1 MSFAARRAAVGF
13 LAATLTAAALV
24 AVPIVTVRRA
34 AAGTTKP
41 PAEFADGTWALSY
54 LADVQIAGPFPG
66 GTTGTGQGVVT
77 GTGIFEV
84 KGGGVSG
91 THTGA
96 GTATSAI
103 TVASGQSGPA
113 TLNLALNGPVA
124 GTATRAV
131 LQGDVRAS
139 GSVSVSTPD
148 LTMAV
153 PVAFGGALGDGNGA
167 PLSTFSVQC
176 DRITG
181 TWTVDLRG
189 SGRPATGA
197 SVAGPA
203 TFVAI
208 RSDGLSGATPEYAT
222 QVSQLLSDADGFVG
236 RVGNGPLDTAGLD
249 AIAVRSEVLDA
260 SVPAVQEC
268 DGQRDARG
276 YGTLIGVE
284 VSRLLSA
291 ARGQVASLSTADLAY
306 LLGLG
311 YRTGAIGSGS
321 TWSGATATERALH
334 TELDRRFT
342 AATLAHDVATA
353 TLVSVARHQYGALRP
368 TTKPKRSRQVRGVA
382 VIRPTDPTRGRGLR
396 PVLSWPPVAG
406 AASYRV
412 VILDGGRRP
421 YWAWQGDAT
430 SVRVGGAPSA
440 CRV

>member
-1 MSFAARRAAVGF
+1 M
-13 LAATLTAAALV
+13 
-24 AVPIVTVRRA
+24 
-34 AAGTTKP
+34 
-41 PAEFADGTWALSY
+41 
-54 LADVQIAGPFPG
+54 
-66 GTTGTGQGVVT
+66 
-77 GTGIFEV
+77 
-84 KGGGVSG
+84 
-91 THTGA
+91 
-96 GTATSAI
+96 
-103 TVASGQSGPA
+103 ASGQSGPA

-124 GTATRAV
+124 GTATR
-131 LQGDVRAS
+131 GPSSRATCRTS

-291 ARGQVASLSTADLAY
+291 TRGQVASLSTADLAY

-342 AATLAHDVATA
+342 AATLAHDVRDGH
-353 TLVSVARHQYGALRP
+353 AR
-368 TTKPKRSRQVRGVA
+368 VRGPAPVRRA
-382 VIRPTDPTRGRGLR
+382 ATDHEAQTQPAGQGRGGDPSDR
-396 PVLSWPPVAG
+396 SD
-406 AASYRV
+406 AAV
-412 VILDGGRRP
+412 EG
-421 YWAWQGDAT
+421 
-430 SVRVGGAPSA
+430 
-440 CRV
+440 